1 MNKFFAALLSAVLLL
16 SLLVSCKA
24 NLVTLTYEDGQLVN
38 KRAELAYTPAPLNYE
53 PAAVG
58 EEYAYY
64 KKSDMT
70 LYEIVG
76 LDPRE
81 WLTEEYAGTATTIF
95 YGSGITL
102 PTLREMDPDK
112 FYICISEMRTI
123 SLATVE
129 DAEVI
134 AALIDLYENGE
145 QTEYPLAGSIGSYEL
160 KFHSER
166 YPNLYYN
173 LTFTVFPEG
182 NFIYDRQSKRSVEIG
197 ELLDQWI
204 GN

>member
-1 MNKFFAALLSAVLLL
+1 MKKFFAAMLSAALLL
-16 SLLVSCKA
+16 SLLASCKA

-38 KRAELAYTPAPLNYE
+38 KRAGLAYTPAPLNYE
-53 PAAVG
+53 PASVG

-64 KKSDMT
+64 KKADMT

-76 LDPRE
+76 LDPRQ

-95 YGSGITL
+95 HASDITL
-102 PTLREMDPDK
+102 PTLRGMEPDK
-112 FYICISEMRTI
+112 FYICISSTRTV

-145 QTEYPLAGSIGSYEL
+145 ETEYPLAGATATYEL
-160 KFHSER
+160 KFHSEA

-173 LTFTVFPEG
+173 LNLGVFPEG
-182 NFIYDRQSKRSVEIG
+182 NFIYDRQSKRSVELGGLLAPWIG
-197 ELLDQWI
+197 E
-204 GN
+204 